1 MPPRS
6 NTSVITANELKKI
19 REQITTNKQNQS
31 MVSVVQRGDLDR
43 IKRSAVIKNSAQIM
57 AERRVEQEQREKQ
70 MAVAIARKQ
79 RMQRQDRERQAN
91 APLDVKVKTFGENTL
106 LDGAQ
111 EQMDEDYDDVK
122 HMNQMVLAS
131 KVWTIREKQIGEN
144 KVLEQNW
151 VEEQKRLD
159 LMMEIERLK
168 AIKAEFERE
177 ERAVD
182 AKKRGAQVLIDQIAS
197 RQEQRMK
204 EEEILEQ
211 EKAQLMANIEK
222 VKREDAAALEAKKQR
237 VKIMQ
242 NEIKVANEAALR
254 QKAAARETEKKMDE
268 AIAMH

>member
-1 MPPRS
+1 
-6 NTSVITANELKKI
+6 
-19 REQITTNKQNQS
+19 
-31 MVSVVQRGDLDR
+31 
-43 IKRSAVIKNSAQIM
+43 
-57 AERRVEQEQREKQ
+57 
-70 MAVAIARKQ
+70 
-79 RMQRQDRERQAN
+79 
-91 APLDVKVKTFGENTL
+91 
-106 LDGAQ
+106 
-111 EQMDEDYDDVK
+111 
-122 HMNQMVLAS
+122 MVLAS
-131 KVWTIREKQIGEN
+131 KVWTIREKQNAEN

-222 VKREDAAALEAKKQR
+222 VKREDAAALEAKK
-237 VKIMQ
+237 
-242 NEIKVANEAALR
+242 
-254 QKAAARETEKKMDE
+254 
-268 AIAMH
+268 